1 MIEFIIGSIIGGI
14 IGFSTAAMLTVSKVD
29 NQKED

>member
-1 MIEFIIGSIIGGI
+1 MIEFIIGSIIGSM
-14 IGFSTAAMLTVSKVD
+14 IGFFTAAMLTVSKVD